1 MTDTMPDRDSLLG
14 ALRSTLN
21 ARIDSQGW
29 RKRDG
34 SLTKRGSQDA
44 IEFLAGAATVID
56 ALGLNG
62 THRIDMIL
70 WLACVRGP
78 DDFLK
83 G

>member
-1 MTDTMPDRDSLLG
+1 MTDTMPDRDALLG

-21 ARIDSQGW
+21 ARIDAQGW

-34 SLTKRGSQDA
+34 SLTKQGSQGA
-44 IEFLAGAATVID
+44 IEFLAGACTVVD
-56 ALGLNG
+56 ALGLND